1 MTNHRLHIKNK
12 YHQYRQFLKTFKQDL
27 NISFQRIIG
36 NVTDVFCTGKNVF
49 FTQFNRALNVNKAE
63 LGRFRG
69 CLLGLACGDAVGT
82 TVEFKIRGTFKPVKD
97 MVGGGPFNLKIG
109 EWTDDTSMA
118 LCLAASLIE
127 RGQFDAKDQMEKYC
141 LWMDTGYMSS
151 NGRFFD
157 IGHATL
163 KALRTFQ
170 QTGMPFSG
178 STEKYSAG
186 NGCLMRLAPIP
197 LFFYPNKERIMEMSA
212 NSSRTTHA
220 THECLEA
227 SQLFGAMLF
236 MALSGESKE
245 DILFGHGIT
254 HLDSDGLTAIAQ
266 GDYRNKKI
274 YEVKGS
280 GYVVESLEAALW
292 CFWQTHTFQAAI
304 LLAANLGDDADT
316 TAAICGQIA
325 GAYYGVSNI
334 PSHWK
339 KRLVMKE
346 EIIGMADKL
355 YRHEA
360 AH

>member
-1 MTNHRLHIKNK
+1 MIKNK
-12 YHQYRQFLKTFKQDL
+12 YHHYRQFLKIIKS
-27 NISFQRIIG
+27 NVNVSFQQIIDS
-36 NVTDVFCTGKNVF
+36 VKDVFCTGKDGF
-49 FTQFNRALNVNKAE
+49 DTQLNRVLTANNTE

-82 TVEFKIRGTFKPVKD
+82 TVEFEMRGTFKPVTD
-97 MVGGGPFNLKIG
+97 MVGGGPFNLEVG

-127 RGQFDAKDQMEKYC
+127 CGQFDAKDQMEKYC
-141 LWMDTGYMSS
+141 LWMNTGYMSS
-151 NGRFFD
+151 NSRFFD
-157 IGHATL
+157 IGNATL
-163 KALRTFQ
+163 KALRKFQ
-170 QTGMPFSG
+170 QTGIPFSG

-197 LFFYPNKERIMEMSA
+197 MFFYPNKERVIEMSA
-212 NSSRTTHA
+212 NSSKTTHA
-220 THECLEA
+220 AHECIEA

-236 MALSGESKE
+236 MALSGANKE
-245 DILFGHGIT
+245 DILFGHGLSQ
-254 HLDSDGLTAIAQ
+254 LDSDALKAIAQ
-266 GDYRNKKI
+266 GNYRNKKI

-292 CFWQTHTFQAAI
+292 CFWHTHTFQAAI
-304 LLAANLGDDADT
+304 LQAANLGDDADT

-339 KRLVMKE
+339 KRLVMKD
-346 EIIGMADKL
+346 EILSMAEQL

-360 AH
+360 VN